1 MRHQDTRQS
10 GQKRDPVE
18 YQRRNNIRI
27 TIRGLVVVYLGWLII
42 QMIQS
47 YRSGDAGVS
56 LQAVIITVTVF
67 IVAVVFIVILSY
79 RQWKRGKAQV
89 ERMWAEQAAEEKR
102 LASEED
108 SWDDRD
114 GGETL

>member
-1 MRHQDTRQS
+1 MKHQDTQS

-27 TIRGLVVVYLGWLII
+27 TIRGLVVVYLGWLIF

-47 YRSGDAGVS
+47 YRSGEAGVS
-56 LQAVIITVTVF
+56 FPVIVLTVVVF
-67 IVAVVFIVILSY
+67 IAAVVAIVILSY

-102 LASEED
+102 LAAEEND
-108 SWDDRD
+108 WTDGDDED
-114 GGETL
+114 VP